1 MKKQFGTEW
10 ISEISLIIT
19 RLKGEV
25 DETDVKEWNQSLQET
40 FAKLPNH
47 SKFKILI
54 DLYGFQAKN
63 LEVHKQYREIVPLT
77 LARFGW
83 KVGYVDMFERKKDLV
98 LTTDRGIQ
106 CVAAV
111 HVHQDETKI
120 NKYEELYSRENE
132 HFWTDL
138 EKAEEWIRDYQK
150 GLTLVSN

>member
-1 MKKQFGTEW
+1 MEKQFRTEW
-10 ISEISLIIT
+10 ISEINLIIT

-25 DETDVKEWNQSLQET
+25 DEKDVREWKESLQKTYEHL
-40 FAKLPNH
+40 ADN

-54 DLYGFQAKN
+54 DLYGFQAKD
-63 LEVHKQYREIVPLT
+63 LEVHKQYREMIPLS

-83 KVGYVDMFERKKDLV
+83 KVGYVDMFERAKDLI
-98 LTTDRGIQ
+98 LTTERGIQ

-138 EKAEEWIRDYQK
+138 KRAEEWIRNYPA
-150 GLTLVSN
+150 

>member
-10 ISEISLIIT
+10 ISENSLIIT

-83 KVGYVDMFERKKDLV
+83 KVGYVDMFERKK
-98 LTTDRGIQ
+98 

-150 GLTLVSN
+150 GLT